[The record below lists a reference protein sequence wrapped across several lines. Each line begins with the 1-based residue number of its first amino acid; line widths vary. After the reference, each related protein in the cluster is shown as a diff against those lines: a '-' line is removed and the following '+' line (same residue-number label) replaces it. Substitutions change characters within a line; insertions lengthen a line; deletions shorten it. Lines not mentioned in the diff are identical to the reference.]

1 MSRASAQALIDLLSG
16 LTLTDTGLS
25 GSPVALSGAVKLVTA
40 RDATVQV
47 ASPCCYLVGPTV
59 STQREGILG
68 ASTAIYEVLLVLGY
82 TDDAE
87 ALLAGAE
94 VLDQV
99 ADAALNAV
107 GTVAHEVQMLG
118 SAVRLDRD
126 GRRLQVYATLSLSS
140 LRG

>member
-16 LTLTDTGLS
+16 LTLTDAGLT
-25 GSPVALSGAVKLVTA
+25 GSPVSLSGTVRLVTA
-40 RDATVQV
+40 KDATVQV
-47 ASPCCYLVGPTV
+47 AAPCCYLVGPV
-59 STQREGILG
+59 VNTQREGILG
-68 ASTAIYEVLLVLGY
+68 ASTSIYEVLLILGY
-82 TDDAE
+82 TDDAQ
-87 ALLAGAE
+87 ALLAAAE

-99 ADAALNAV
+99 ADAALGAS

-118 SAVRLDRD
+118 SAVRLDTD

>member
-16 LTLTDTGLS
+16 LTLTDAGLT
-25 GSPVALSGAVKLVTA
+25 GSPVSLSGTVRLVTA
-40 RDATVQV
+40 KDATVQV
-47 ASPCCYLVGPTV
+47 AAPCCYLVGPTL

-68 ASTAIYEVLLVLGY
+68 ASTSVYEVLLILGY
-82 TDDAE
+82 TDDAQ
-87 ALLAGAE
+87 ALLAAAE

-99 ADAALNAV
+99 ADAALGAS

-118 SAVRLDRD
+118 SAVRLDTD